1 MKSLKDRLE
10 KIESLLKTA
19 GILNESNF
27 VDEPSD
33 DEDGFPYNEWEIAH
47 RRAESFAHSSDGSC
61 PSQSSPGCEA
71 ALFPGGGDLEATSLF
86 RQHERDDSRYF
97 GVLSFDVYSER
108 VQRLT
113 KDRPLVFIINTL
125 TRRDRVDQK
134 QDRRRQLFEYHIS
147 RLHSRQSMESMATGC
162 LS

>member
-1 MKSLKDRLE
+1 MKSLEDRLE

-27 VDEPSD
+27 VNESSD
-33 DEDGFPYNEWEIAH
+33 DEDGFPNNDWEIAH

-71 ALFPGGGDLEATSLF
+71 ALFPGGGDLEATPLF

-97 GVLSFDVYSER
+97 GVLSFDVYFEQ
-108 VQRLT
+108 VQQLT
-113 KDRPLVFIINTL
+113 EGRPLLFIINSFA
-125 TRRDRVDQK
+125 RRDRVD
-134 QDRRRQLFEYHIS
+134 
-147 RLHSRQSMESMATGC
+147 
-162 LS
+162 